1 MGIEGVK
8 AVTKLK
14 KINIKTNVH
23 LIFSVSQ
30 AVLAAEAGA
39 DYLCPLI
46 GRLHDIGG
54 NGIELIENIVK
65 VIRQYKYHARIMA
78 SSIRSQE
85 DVTNSLLCGVDAIT
99 IPPAI
104 IEKMFSHSLTSIG
117 EQIFKKDLLL
127 TSSVSNIMRMGKDVP
142 LLKKNDNLL
151 DAFSVMTEKRIG
163 LCILV
168 DSNNKVKGIITDGD
182 IRRSLRQSPENMSA
196 HAAKIMNTK
205 PIIVNPYMPTSKA
218 LELMEDKLI
227 TTLVVADENQTP
239 VGYVNLHDILNV
251 IKNLSYAGKFKQ
263 DNRMKPPGADKPK
276 NEYCDNHPL

>member
-117 EQIFKKDLLL
+117 EQIFKKRSAVNQQCLQYHAD
-127 TSSVSNIMRMGKDVP
+127 GKRCP
-142 LLKKNDNLL
+142 SIKK
-151 DAFSVMTEKRIG
+151 E
-163 LCILV
+163 
-168 DSNNKVKGIITDGD
+168 
-182 IRRSLRQSPENMSA
+182 
-196 HAAKIMNTK
+196 
-205 PIIVNPYMPTSKA
+205 
-218 LELMEDKLI
+218 
-227 TTLVVADENQTP
+227 
-239 VGYVNLHDILNV
+239 
-251 IKNLSYAGKFKQ
+251 
-263 DNRMKPPGADKPK
+263 
-276 NEYCDNHPL
+276 